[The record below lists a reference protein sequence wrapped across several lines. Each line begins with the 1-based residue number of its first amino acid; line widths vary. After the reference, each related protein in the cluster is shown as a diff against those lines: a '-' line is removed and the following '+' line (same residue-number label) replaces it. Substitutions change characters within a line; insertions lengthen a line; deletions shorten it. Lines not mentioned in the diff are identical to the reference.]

1 MIVLKYPPFR
11 PLGFLT
17 NGHSQTVGAFFF
29 GARFQ
34 RKTIKRVVQLS
45 DGDRIVIHDDQPKS
59 WITGDR
65 ICVLVHG
72 LGGSHRSPYMQRI
85 AEKLFRS
92 GVRTIRV
99 DMRGFGDSTLLSR
112 GQYSATLSRDIDD
125 IVKTLGVM
133 SPLSKIT
140 LIGFSLGA
148 GIILKAL
155 GEWSHEHPRSVDSAI
170 AVSPPIDLTY
180 CVANLNKFGNRF
192 YDRFFA
198 SRLRRKL
205 NYRRRHVKGLVDNGL
220 NPIPRRLVHY
230 DDRFTA
236 PVSGFKNAR
245 EYYRV
250 ASPAPL
256 LNEVSVPTLIVAAK
270 DDPLVPVEMFDKWAM
285 SPEIEFVITKHGG
298 HLGFLGRQRVDPDR
312 HWLEWRVSQ
321 WVASIDD

>member
-140 LIGFSLGA
+140 LVGFSLGA

-220 NPIPRRLVHY
+220 NPIPRRLVH
-230 DDRFTA
+230 
-236 PVSGFKNAR
+236 
-245 EYYRV
+245 
-250 ASPAPL
+250 
-256 LNEVSVPTLIVAAK
+256 
-270 DDPLVPVEMFDKWAM
+270 
-285 SPEIEFVITKHGG
+285 
-298 HLGFLGRQRVDPDR
+298 
-312 HWLEWRVSQ
+312 
-321 WVASIDD
+321 